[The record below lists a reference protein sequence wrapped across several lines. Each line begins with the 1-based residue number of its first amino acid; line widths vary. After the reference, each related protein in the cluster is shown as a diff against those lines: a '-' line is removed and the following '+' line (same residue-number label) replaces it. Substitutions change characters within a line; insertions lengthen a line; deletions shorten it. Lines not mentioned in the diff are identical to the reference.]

1 MIENIDVIYRLILAV
16 ILSGLIGLEREMH
29 GREAGLR
36 THILVGV
43 GASLI
48 MLTSIYIASQYGV
61 GNPADPGRV
70 AAGVVTGIG
79 FIGAGTIIRSR
90 ASIKGLTTAASLWA
104 TAGIGLA
111 IGSGFYL
118 GALITTILILFS
130 LIFLGKIERFIHCKE
145 VR

>member
-1 MIENIDVIYRLILAV
+1 MIEDIDAIFRLLLSV
-16 ILSGLIGLEREMH
+16 VLSGLIGLERESH

-36 THILVGV
+36 THILVGI
-43 GASLI
+43 GATLI
-48 MLTSIYIASQYGV
+48 MLTSVYISKQYGL

-79 FIGAGTIIRSR
+79 FIGAGTIIRFR
-90 ASIKGLTTAASLWA
+90 ASVRGLTTAASLWV

-118 GALITTILILFS
+118 GALITTALILFA
-130 LIFLGKIERFIHCKE
+130 LVFLGRFERFISKK
-145 VR
+145 R

>member
-1 MIENIDVIYRLILAV
+1 MIENTDVIYRLILTV
-16 ILSGLIGLEREMH
+16 ILSGLIGLEREIH

-79 FIGAGTIIRSR
+79 FIGAGTIIRSH

-111 IGSGFYL
+111 TGSGFYL

-130 LIFLGKIERFIHCKE
+130 LIFLGKIERFIA
-145 VR
+145 RR

>member
-1 MIENIDVIYRLILAV
+1 MEDLDIIYRLILTV
-16 ILSGLIGLEREMH
+16 ILSGLIGLEREIH

-36 THILVGV
+36 THILVGI

-130 LIFLGKIERFIHCKE
+130 LIFLGRIERFIA
-145 VR
+145 RR

>member
-1 MIENIDVIYRLILAV
+1 MIGNIDVIYRLILAV
-16 ILSGLIGLEREMH
+16 ILSGLIGLEREIH

-36 THILVGV
+36 THILVGI

-48 MLTSIYIASQYGV
+48 MLTSIYIASQYAMS
-61 GNPADPGRV
+61 NSADPGRV
-70 AAGVVTGIG
+70 AAGVVAGIG

-130 LIFLGKIERFIHCKE
+130 LIFLGRIERFIA
-145 VR
+145 RR

>member
-1 MIENIDVIYRLILAV
+1 MIGNIDVIYRLILAV
-16 ILSGLIGLEREMH
+16 ILSGLIGLEREIH

-36 THILVGV
+36 THILVGI

-48 MLTSIYIASQYGV
+48 MLTSIYIASQYAMS
-61 GNPADPGRV
+61 NSADPGRV
-70 AAGVVTGIG
+70 AAGVVAGIG

-90 ASIKGLTTAASLWA
+90 ASIRGLTTAASLWA

-130 LIFLGKIERFIHCKE
+130 LIFLGRIERFIA
-145 VR
+145 RR